1 MEKGKGE
8 ETKTPREEILE
19 FLEKKPRIYKDAVKW
34 TFARWSGI
42 SFSSLFDDLNSQAK
56 REDMLR
62 ALRKDDCFRIIADP
76 NGGSDTIVQVT
87 EKGRDQIIGVFYS
100 TKEQKEL
107 KRLFRKFDGAFASK
121 TPPQTK
127 T

>member
-1 MEKGKGE
+1 MSKNRAE
-8 ETKTPREEILE
+8 EIKTPREEILE
-19 FLEKKPRIYKDAVKW
+19 FLEKKPSIYKDAVKW

-42 SFSSLFDDLNSQAK
+42 SFSSLFDDLNSQAE
-56 REDMLR
+56 REDMLS
-62 ALRKDDCFRIIADP
+62 ALREDDCFMIIDDP

-100 TKEQKEL
+100 TRQQKEL
-107 KRLFRKFDGAFASK
+107 KRLFRKFDSAFASK
-121 TPPQTK
+121 NTPQTK